1 MKELVKEFAALSAL
15 TAFAVMIG
23 AWSVVLGG

>member
-1 MKELVKEFAALSAL
+1 MKEFLREFAALSAL
-15 TAFAVMIG
+15 ASFAVMIS